1 MLRTL
6 AYSLYLYIGHS
17 AASWEV
23 NLIWYMAMYVHG
35 NAEALSCNLL
45 RWKAIRTLYSEC
57 VLIALGIQQSMPML
71 HIVVCGLF
79 VSTTFFQVF

>member
-1 MLRTL
+1 
-6 AYSLYLYIGHS
+6 
-17 AASWEV
+17 
-23 NLIWYMAMYVHG
+23 MYVYG

-45 RWKAIRTLYSEC
+45 RWKAIPTLYSEC

-79 VSTTFFQVF
+79 QVL